1 MCYSL
6 ITHGHTCKKL
16 YILGGDIMNL
26 KEKIRELPSSP
37 GVYLMKDSLNSIIY
51 VGKSKNLKNR
61 VGSYFQNSKSHSPK
75 VIKLVKNLK
84 DFDYILTDTEFE
96 AFILECKLIKTIKP
110 IYNRQM
116 KNPKSYSYI
125 KIIVNEKYP
134 GIEISNES
142 SEIDGNIYFGPYT
155 SRNTVE
161 RGIDGIKEFCKIL
174 CSNNF
179 RKTSSCLNYSLGLCI
194 GMCLDNTP
202 IKQYLN
208 IFDKIIKLLGGD
220 DKSLLTEMEHK
231 MNSLSDNFDFEKA
244 AKYRD
249 YISAVN
255 YLIDKFK
262 VIEFAEEN
270 KNIALLEP
278 LGDNIIKFFLIK
290 GNKLLFS
297 KKYILKDIE
306 NLKSIMKNN
315 ILFYFKDKGSKNLI
329 GIGKEDIDEA
339 QIIYSYL
346 KNKSNSCNYVIISE
360 KCFSSL
366 NEASIN
372 KILDKLL
379 FSMN

>member
-1 MCYSL
+1 MS
-6 ITHGHTCKKL
+6 
-16 YILGGDIMNL
+16 L
-26 KEKIRELPSSP
+26 KEKVKNLPSSP

-51 VGKSKNLKNR
+51 VGKSKNLKSR
-61 VGSYFQNSKSHSPK
+61 VSSYFQNSKSHSPK

-110 IYNRQM
+110 MYNRQM

-134 GIEISNES
+134 SIEISNES

-161 RGIDGIKEFCKIL
+161 RGIEGIKKFCKTF
-174 CSNNF
+174 CSNNS
-179 RKTSSCLNYSLGLCI
+179 RKASSCLNYSLGLCL

-202 IKQYLN
+202 SKQYLN
-208 IFDKIIKLLGGD
+208 IFDKIIKLLEGN

-231 MNSLSDNFDFEKA
+231 MNGLSDNFDFEKA

-255 YLIDKFK
+255 YLIDKVK

-270 KNIALLEP
+270 KNIALLEH
-278 LGDNIIKFFLIK
+278 LSNNVVKFFLIK

-297 KKYILKDIE
+297 EKYIMEDIK
-306 NLKSIMKNN
+306 NLKSIFKNN
-315 ILFYFKDKGSKNLI
+315 ILFYFKDTISNNSIKI
-329 GIGKEDIDEA
+329 GREEIDEA

-346 KNKSNSCNYVIISE
+346 QNKSNNCNYIVIPE
-360 KCFSSL
+360 KWFSTL
-366 NEASIN
+366 NNASIDN
-372 KILDKLL
+372 TLDKLIL
-379 FSMN
+379 P